1 MDWQR
6 QLNGDTVSWLLEPD
20 SPGVRYLALRDL
32 QDRAAEDKELA
43 RARRLAHKEGPIAQV
58 LDKMEREGYWVK
70 PGPGY
75 LPKYRSSVW
84 SVIMLAQLGASIRED
99 KRIATACA
107 YLLDHAL
114 APGGQFTSSG
124 APSGTGDCLQ
134 GNLCWALTEM
144 GCDDPRLETA
154 YEWMARSVTGEGVAP
169 LSDKQAAVRYYAGKC
184 GPLFAC
190 GSNNKQPCAWGGVK
204 VMRAFANLRPEERT
218 PLVKRAIKQGI
229 DFLFSADPATAGYP
243 NGYAAKPNGSW
254 WKFGFPVFYVTDILQ
269 IIEALTALGK
279 GSDPRLANALR
290 LVCEKQ
296 DAAGRWAME
305 YDYSGKTWI
314 DWGRKKAPN
323 KWVTLRAA
331 RALKAAYS

>member
-1 MDWQR
+1 MDWKR

-32 QDRAAEDKELA
+32 EDRAAGDKDLA

-58 LDKMEREGYWVK
+58 LDKMEGEGYWVE

-75 LPKYRSSVW
+75 LPKYRSTVW
-84 SVIMLAQLGASIRED
+84 SVIMLAQLGALIRED

-114 APGGQFTSSG
+114 APGGQFTGSG
-124 APSGTGDCLQ
+124 APSGTADCLQ
-134 GNLCWALTEM
+134 GNLCWALTEL
-144 GCDDPRLETA
+144 GCDDPRLEKA

-169 LSDKQAAVRYYAGKC
+169 LSDKQAPVRYYAGKC

-190 GSNNKQPCAWGGVK
+190 GSNDKKPCAWGAVK
-204 VMRAFANLRPEERT
+204 VVLALANLPPEKQT
-218 PLVKRAIKQGI
+218 PLAKRATKQGI
-229 DFLFSADPATAGYP
+229 DFLFGEDPATANYPSGYT
-243 NGYAAKPNGSW
+243 GKPSSSW
-254 WKFGFPVFYVTDILQ
+254 RKFGFPVFYVTDILQ
-269 IIEALTALGK
+269 IVEALEAVGK
-279 GSDPRLANALR
+279 GRDPRLANALQ
-290 LVCEKQ
+290 LVCDKQ
-296 DAAGRWAME
+296 DANGRWAME

-314 DWGRKKAPN
+314 DWGAKKAPN

-331 RALKAAYS
+331 RALKAAYP